1 MEVFDGFIAAI
12 ASEFKIRFHKNAEG
26 AYSTSIEFDN
36 DRSQEVLV
44 TLSKDES
51 GDRII
56 NYYSIVGKLK
66 KDLCELYKYS
76 LQLNSTFNYGALA
89 LLDNTI
95 ILRNSIL
102 LRDCE
107 PERFMKSLTYIAA
120 KADEL
125 EELFIRENI
134 Y

>member
-1 MEVFDGFIAAI
+1 MEIFDGFIAAI
-12 ASEFKIRFHKNAEG
+12 ASEFKIKFHKDAEG
-26 AYSTSIEFDN
+26 AYSTNIEFEN
-36 DRSQEVLV
+36 NRSQEVLI

-51 GDRII
+51 GDRVI
-56 NYYSIVGKLK
+56 NYYSIVGKVK
-66 KDLCELYKYS
+66 QDICELFKYA
-76 LQLNSTFNYGALA
+76 LQLNTTFHYGALA
-89 LLDNTI
+89 LLNNTL

-102 LRDCE
+102 LRDCD

-125 EELFIRENI
+125 EELFIKKNI

>member
-1 MEVFDGFIAAI
+1 MEIFDGFIAAI
-12 ASEFKIRFHKNAEG
+12 ASEFKIKFHKDAEG
-26 AYSTSIEFDN
+26 AYSTNMEFEN
-36 DRSQEVLV
+36 NRSQEVLI

-56 NYYSIVGKLK
+56 NYYSIVGKIK
-66 KDLCELYKYS
+66 QDICELFKYA
-76 LQLNSTFNYGALA
+76 LQLNTTFHYGALA
-89 LLDNTI
+89 LLNNTL

-102 LRDCE
+102 LRDCD

-125 EELFIRENI
+125 EELFIKKNI